1 MAIPAVPSAVWGGRD
16 PGSLPHRA
24 PPPLQPGRAG
34 RAGRSGDACGQT
46 TTPSSRL
53 AGDGEVVSEARTTFP
68 SGSSRGCTCSVRLP
82 ATPGS
87 SRRGARC
94 RAGALGAALGAAAGA
109 APGGPRRGSRCGFPF
124 GPRCSSRCGSPRLPV
139 PIPAAPGAAPG
150 AGPWCGSRQLPG
162 QLPAAAGADPG
173 AADSRG
179 AHGRAPGLS
188 PAHPGLTTGPGP
200 RFPRGTHPRP
210 RHMPRG
216 RAWTQ
221 AEVSSLLALVGSS
234 GEAALLMAST
244 SRPNEA
250 LWQEI
255 SQGLAAAGYGRSVA
269 QCRSKWKALK
279 QAFHSERETRRRAG
293 HHSPCLPPH
302 YRAMKSIWKAAG
314 RPIFGERRMP
324 DLVKLPPR
332 KRRSALAAHPSSSPE
347 PPEDDVGRDTPRM
360 LMSPLLQCVKDEPES
375 RKYRSAPLHRAAQ
388 PRLQPKPMPGFGT
401 EVMQGM
407 SLGLICVGAP
417 ASIPHWVI
425 TFCLPKFPLQFQV
438 DVGFSF
444 TSSPNLLCS
453 VAARCYAA
461 AAFQPRGGCIAVVAS
476 GDHVAG
482 VPPASP
488 TMTHTG
494 RCFPPLPLLGCHTA
508 LKQERAERKADFPG
522 ETSPG
527 MRRGNQVLPVAT
539 AAPGSPG
546 TAAVS
551 EQPAAEGASDTSLQ
565 GSSVAGLLQSVQQ
578 LLVQILQTSRQQQA
592 LLESLAS
599 DTVSHLHLLSHS
611 LVQVGETL
619 HQLLLRPQTHP
630 APLSHYVP
638 HVPLFEGDPGV
649 PCSPNTPH
657 SSPDHKEEPRVSP
670 AAGCTPP

>member
-1 MAIPAVPSAVWGGRD
+1 
-16 PGSLPHRA
+16 
-24 PPPLQPGRAG
+24 
-34 RAGRSGDACGQT
+34 
-46 TTPSSRL
+46 
-53 AGDGEVVSEARTTFP
+53 
-68 SGSSRGCTCSVRLP
+68 
-82 ATPGS
+82 
-87 SRRGARC
+87 
-94 RAGALGAALGAAAGA
+94 
-109 APGGPRRGSRCGFPF
+109 
-124 GPRCSSRCGSPRLPV
+124 
-139 PIPAAPGAAPG
+139 
-150 AGPWCGSRQLPG
+150 
-162 QLPAAAGADPG
+162 
-173 AADSRG
+173 
-179 AHGRAPGLS
+179 
-188 PAHPGLTTGPGP
+188 
-200 RFPRGTHPRP
+200 
-210 RHMPRG
+210 MPRG

-250 LWQEI
+250 LWREI

-302 YRAMKSIWKAAG
+302 YRAMKNIWKAAG
-314 RPIFGERRMP
+314 RPVFGERRMP

-347 PPEDDVGRDTPRM
+347 PPEHHVGRDAPGM

-375 RKYRSAPLHRAAQ
+375 P
-388 PRLQPKPMPGFGT
+388 
-401 EVMQGM
+401 
-407 SLGLICVGAP
+407 
-417 ASIPHWVI
+417 
-425 TFCLPKFPLQFQV
+425 
-438 DVGFSF
+438 
-444 TSSPNLLCS
+444 
-453 VAARCYAA
+453 
-461 AAFQPRGGCIAVVAS
+461 AS

-488 TMTHTG
+488 TMT
-494 RCFPPLPLLGCHTA
+494 RCHTA

-527 MRRGNQVLPVAT
+527 MQRGNQVLPVAT

-546 TAAVS
+546 TAAMS

-630 APLSHYVP
+630 GPLSHYVP
-638 HVPLFEGDPGV
+638 HVPLFEGGPGV

-657 SSPDHKEEPRVSP
+657 TSPDHKEEPRVSP